1 MDDDTKADFD
11 KEVATAVIVIL
22 KEEGAERVVDNLKP
36 DGVRLQNLLLKL
48 ADLGF
53 NISSAYYYN
62 KIRPKCIEL
71 GYSVVASGKGQYI
84 GSRGEWTLNI
94 KNARDQLIGRTYN
107 QKRILNAAGEALSL
121 EDGNRYCLQ
130 TFKMDLGTAAKLFK
144 VVGELTG
151 NDSLPW
157 PEELNLYLDA
167 NNGHSSGA
175 E

>member
-1 MDDDTKADFD
+1 MDEITKENLD
-11 KEVATAVIVIL
+11 KQIATAVIVTL
-22 KEEGAERVVDNLKP
+22 KKEGAERVADNLKP
-36 DGVRLQNLLLKL
+36 DGVRLPDLLLKL

-53 NISSAYYYN
+53 NISAAYYYN
-62 KIRPKCIEL
+62 RIRPKCIEL

-94 KNARDQLIGRTYN
+94 KNARDQLIGRTVN
-107 QKRILNAAGEALSL
+107 QKRILTAAGEALSL
-121 EDGNRYCLQ
+121 EDGNKYCLQ

-151 NDSLPW
+151 INSLPW
-157 PEELNLYLDA
+157 PAELNLYLEES
-167 NNGHSSGA
+167 NGHSSG